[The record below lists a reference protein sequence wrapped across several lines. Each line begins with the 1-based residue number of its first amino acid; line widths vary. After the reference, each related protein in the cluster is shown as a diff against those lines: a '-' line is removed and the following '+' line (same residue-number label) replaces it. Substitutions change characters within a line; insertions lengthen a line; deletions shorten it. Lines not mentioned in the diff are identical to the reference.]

1 VRSAQDCSKVLAAQT
16 ASSPRRPWRLSASP
30 CRLGLE
36 WIAPIGPVVRRTG
49 SRSRT
54 GRARDDARR
63 GRVLEMLASQE
74 LTVIGRVVRSHCC
87 RSVADFGNPT
97 FIECSQLNR
106 RSPCRFGKSNG
117 GASLAIPMKCIRSD
131 GCGYR
136 RDFSGSIIQIVRLRR
151 LRGRVKARAGSG
163 VDVVFQP
170 TQVSSRSL
178 HCRAKERFHGKT
190 RTENHARRNARIRR
204 SRATDLLL

>member
-1 VRSAQDCSKVLAAQT
+1 MARRRWYRGRAVVPSDQQSRHGGCLAT
-16 ASSPRRPWRLSASP
+16 YL
-30 CRLGLE
+30 
-36 WIAPIGPVVRRTG
+36 PIGRLTRPAPVLMARCFRGIRCDPSLPLRRQGAPVHVRC
-49 SRSRT
+49 
-54 GRARDDARR
+54 
-63 GRVLEMLASQE
+63 
-74 LTVIGRVVRSHCC
+74 CC

-151 LRGRVKARAGSG
+151 LRGWVKARTGSG

-170 TQVSSRSL
+170 PQVSSRSL

-204 SRATDLLL
+204 SRAADLLL